1 MGNLSNLWYVDDAA
15 TQEDAMNTIVCAPTS
30 AMAVANW
37 FLNRAK
43 NESNVPALDQLKL
56 YKLVY
61 YAHA

>member
-1 MGNLSNLWYVDDAA
+1 MNA
-15 TQEDAMNTIVCAPTS
+15 TVFTPTS

-43 NESNVPALDQLKL
+43 NETNVPAVDQFKL